1 MDVNRLSD
9 DELKYE
15 LTIRGY
21 PLVKDVNIMRDL
33 LRGSLRTTENHLENF
48 VLLDAKE
55 EIFICTAKLRE
66 LKVNI
71 DNLNGDHRSESFKTA
86 DTKLN
91 HLLARI
97 ERITTQDPVLL
108 KQRSILLKTILHLMQ
123 EASSKTQTNNNSNS
137 INVEQYN
144 ITPGTVYTLFSFSI
158 VIFIR
163 F

>member
-1 MDVNRLSD
+1 MDVNRLSN

-21 PLVKDVNIMRDL
+21 PLVTDINIMRDL
-33 LRGSLRTTENHLENF
+33 LRGSLRTTENHLENY
-48 VLLDAKE
+48 VLLDPKD

-66 LKVNI
+66 LKVDI
-71 DNLNGDHRSESFKTA
+71 DNLNEDQRSESFKTA

-123 EASSKTQTNNNSNS
+123 EATSKTQIIANSHKFNTES
-137 INVEQYN
+137 YN
-144 ITPGTVYTLFSFSI
+144 ITPGILISYIYCFSTKFSC
-158 VIFIR
+158 
-163 F
+163 